1 MSEFLVP
8 PASKQDI
15 KRLASTIRKKFGL
28 GDVEFFPVVEMIEV
42 VLPMFDSQFN
52 YFIVEDCE
60 CGLDEAN
67 YDPRQNL
74 MRIRRSV
81 YDGAW
86 AGNGRDRFTLAHE
99 LGHYFMH
106 RDVDLALSRIND
118 RHSVPAYC
126 NSEWQANT
134 FASALLMPDHIIKDM
149 WPNQIARIC
158 GTSLRAAEIAY
169 KQKKK

>member
-8 PASKQDI
+8 PASKRDI
-15 KRLASTIRKKFGL
+15 KRLALTIRKKFGL
-28 GDVEFFPVVEMIEV
+28 EHIALFPVVEMIEV
-42 VLPMFDSQFN
+42 VLPMVDPRFN
-52 YFIVEDCE
+52 FEIVEDHE
-60 CGLDEAN
+60 CGLDAAN
-67 YDPRQNL
+67 YNPTQNL

-81 YDGAW
+81 YDGAYDN
-86 AGNGRDRFTLAHE
+86 NGRDRFTLAHE

-118 RHSVPAYC
+118 RRSVPAYC
-126 NSEWQANT
+126 NSEWQANA

-149 WPNQIARIC
+149 RPDQIAKIC
-158 GTSLRAAEIAY
+158 GTSLSAAEIAY

>member
-8 PASKQDI
+8 PASKRDI

-28 GDVEFFPVVEMIEV
+28 EYVAFFPVVEMIEV
-42 VLPMFDSQFN
+42 ALPMFDSQFN
-52 YFIVEDCE
+52 FEIVEDCE
-60 CGLDEAN
+60 FGLDAAN
-67 YDPRQNL
+67 YNPQQNL
-74 MRIRRSV
+74 MRIRQSV
-81 YDGAW
+81 YDGAC

-106 RDVDLALSRIND
+106 KDVDLALSRID
-118 RHSVPAYC
+118 TKYTVPAYC

-149 WPNQIARIC
+149 QPNQIAKIC
-158 GTSLRAAEIAY
+158 GTSLSAADIAY
-169 KQKKK
+169 KKK